1 MDDVALVERSSS
13 SSSKRPH
20 QPTVDEVIADIRT
33 LSFNDRL
40 KVIRK
45 AGCSPES
52 QRDELVRL
60 ATLQLHGSLDLYGL
74 VTSLEQP
81 STLILTVLEAL
92 VNLLGE
98 NYQLHFAHAT
108 PPLDHP
114 DRGHITVI
122 RAHTDN
128 RVLYAGMMAGGEW
141 DEIMKSLDLSLS

>member
-60 ATLQLHGSLDLYGL
+60 ATLQLHGSRCSPGREGQEGAGKYSKAQEDSSLYL
-74 VTSLEQP
+74 Y
-81 STLILTVLEAL
+81 
-92 VNLLGE
+92 LG
-98 NYQLHFAHAT
+98 T
-108 PPLDHP
+108 
-114 DRGHITVI
+114 
-122 RAHTDN
+122 
-128 RVLYAGMMAGGEW
+128 
-141 DEIMKSLDLSLS
+141 